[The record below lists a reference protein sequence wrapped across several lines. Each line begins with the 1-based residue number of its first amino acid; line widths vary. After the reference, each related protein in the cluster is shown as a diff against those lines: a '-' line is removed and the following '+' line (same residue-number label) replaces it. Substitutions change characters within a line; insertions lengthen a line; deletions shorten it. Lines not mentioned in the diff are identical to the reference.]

1 MLCVKPSHPLF
12 DAKEEAVIS
21 LPTWIKLS
29 NLPLE
34 SWSDAALRAIRDALW
49 KFIAPDDRY
58 KSWCFRSM
66 AQILVDLDPCQGLFE
81 TISLVMRD
89 RTYTQV
95 LDYVNIPFECTRCH
109 KVGHFFSD
117 CELNF

>member
-1 MLCVKPSHPLF
+1 
-12 DAKEEAVIS
+12 VIS

-34 SWSDAALRAIRDALW
+34 SWSNATLRAIGDTLW
-49 KFIAPDDRY
+49 KFIAPDDKY